1 MAKKVNTY
9 VKELTPEQIRKLEE
23 ILIPQGWTMSQ
34 IPYAHWQ
41 ARMDKTT
48 ITAYQS
54 GKLTVQGKGLEDF
67 VLYILEPEI
76 LKEASFGYDTEEEEN
91 PLEGF
96 APHAGTDESG
106 KGDYFGP
113 LVISSV
119 YADMDTAEQLL
130 DIGVRD
136 SKAIKSDKKIAG
148 IAAQV
153 MKIVKGKFAIV
164 TIGPEAYNRMYE
176 QFGNLNRML
185 AWGHAR
191 ALENL
196 LEKVP
201 ECSSALSDKFGD
213 ERLIQNALMKNGRNI
228 ELLQRTKAESDIAV
242 AAASILARNAFVSK
256 MAAFENE
263 LGFTVPKGANAMVVE
278 AARKIVAANGRDALR
293 NYVKLHF
300 KTTEKVLDPF

>member
-9 VKELTPEQIRKLEE
+9 VKELTPEQIKKLEN
-23 ILIPQGWTMSQ
+23 ILIPQGWEMRE

-76 LKEASFGYDTEEEEN
+76 LKEASFGYENEEEEN
-91 PLEGF
+91 PLEDF
-96 APHAGTDESG
+96 TPHAGTDESG

-119 YADMDTAEQLL
+119 YADLDSAKQLL

-148 IAAQV
+148 LAAQV
-153 MKIVKGKFAIV
+153 TKIVKGKFAIV

-201 ECSSALSDKFGD
+201 ECTSALSDKFGD

-228 ELLQRTKAESDIAV
+228 ELFQRTKAESDIAV
-242 AAASILARNAFVSK
+242 AAASILARNAFVAK

-263 LGFTVPKGANAMVVE
+263 LGFTVPKGANPAVVE
-278 AARKIVAANGRDALR
+278 AARKVVAANGQDALR
-293 NYVKLHF
+293 QYVKLHF
-300 KTTEKVLDPF
+300 KTTEKVIGL